1 LKKFK
6 YVYGPVPSWRLGSS
20 LGIDPLSQKIKVCTF
35 NCIYC
40 QLGKKVLYTDERK
53 VYVETEKVIEEI
65 KRVPE
70 IEIDYITFSG
80 MGEPTLAKNL
90 LEIVRVI
97 RKIRNE
103 KIAILT
109 NSSLIN
115 SDDVKKELSE
125 FDLVVAK
132 LDAVDQ
138 ETFLKINR
146 PMDGVEISKIIE
158 GVISFKKNYKGKL
171 ALQIMFT
178 EENKNHAK
186 EIAKV
191 AAKIHPDEVQ
201 INTPLRPSKVKPLD
215 KEELSE
221 ISKYFDGLNYMTVYE
236 TERKKVVPI
245 SEKETMERRGKIL

>member
-1 LKKFK
+1 MKKFK

-146 PMDGVEISKIIE
+146 PMDGVEIRKIIE

-201 INTPLRPSKVKPLD
+201 INTPLRPSKAKPLD